1 MQHMRAGAELLRP
14 TTTSMFQLAATCVV
28 GLLLA
33 CAPAIVAPFE
43 TRDNNAAYSS
53 NRGMSV
59 YIGPAPCD
67 VLLDAARTWL
77 AAHHPPVGDSSTDSL
92 PEVGECRAAD
102 PGTGH
107 VGEANGDAIPVPGD
121 AATHTI
127 IEKAGQGIAATQP
140 GSPADAATTRGGP
153 KVRAGATTTRPKT
166 QHDTHHGYTSAG
178 RRDGV
183 VRDGRHHSSPAIANT
198 VGSEPSHGV
207 DNHTAQEPGAV
218 RDRNVVVDDEGGMSE
233 AAILSPAPPP
243 VAIRRA
249 HFGMPKVSTNV
260 RKSPHNVR
268 PPATDV
274 HLSHNASR
282 REEPRNDASWDSRR
296 IVDARDDF
304 DGTSVSNMV
313 EQDANTRDTASNEH
327 DVRAI
332 AAPSPTATSKASSS
346 DLFLSQRFPQRSAGS
361 RAVPEE
367 RGRSDTPETAA
378 SFQQAT
384 TAGSRQTPTSTQAS
398 EPSALQETR
407 ATTSLRRA
415 LQSAQ
420 VGAVT
425 TLAGQSQ
432 QGVKDATGASAQ
444 FYNPFGVAIDPTGKY
459 ALVTDYSNHRIR
471 RLDLGTKAVTTLA
484 GQSQYGVKDATGAS
498 AQFYYPYDVAID
510 PTGKYALVADASN
523 HRIRRL
529 DLGTKAVTTLA
540 GQSQSGFKDATG
552 ASAQFYFPYGV
563 AIDPAGKYA
572 LVADRS
578 NHRIRRLDLGTKA
591 VTTLAG
597 QSQNGFKDATGASA
611 QFNNPRGV
619 AIDPTGKYA
628 LVADEYSHRIR
639 RLDLGTKAV
648 TTLAGQS
655 QSGFKDATGA
665 SAQFYY
671 PYDVAI
677 DPTGKY
683 ALVADANNHRIR
695 RLDLGTKAVTTLA
708 GQSQYGVKDATGASA
723 QFYFPYG
730 VAIDP
735 TGKYA
740 LVADAYNHRIRKVIV
755 CTSTCAGKTCKCD
768 RGTPVKNETLCKD
781 GPSLCAACDPGH
793 TLNAS
798 NTGCVACAVGRFLL
812 RGSNECKDCAAGS
825 VAPSAGSANCSV
837 CASGKHVVN
846 TTAPCANCPA
856 GRFVAKSGQLNCSAC
871 PRGKGPTSAR
881 TACQDCQGIQFS
893 TCGICKDCKA
903 PNIRIDAILCVAP
916 NTACQPGSAP
926 LNDSESGGASAR
938 NNSCGTVERC
948 KRCPPGK
955 VSADGGTCLACSE
968 GNRVANQEQVACEG
982 CGPGTAPSPDRSRC
996 VGCIGTNFS
1005 SFGVQCNPCDRRFIL
1020 DRNRTSCTACAAGKG
1035 PTTHQ
1040 TSCVAC
1046 RPGKFSSAGV
1056 CETCVPGPAGQTIAA
1071 FAGSVVCLNC
1081 PAGKVA
1087 HNNATECRC
1096 AAGTYNISAMVVRCF
1111 SAEYFPREV
1120 TVIRPEDRSECQP
1133 CPACLDCNSIG
1144 SPVTKSGYRLR
1155 KSNDHVT
1162 VHVEVGL
1169 NVTALIK
1176 PRQLSEHHA
1185 FTCPHASSCLSGPV
1199 RGNETLDCLIGHTGV
1214 LCQGCE
1220 SGWSKTP
1227 SGSCFECQGGNDGQ
1241 WALLAVLVVVVL
1253 VAMYFGLSVYMKRK
1267 RQKQEQ
1273 QGGSAGLL
1281 FDCLDTDR
1289 SGNITRAEL
1298 RTGLAELGMTLSE
1311 SETFA
1316 LMETIDMDGSGDVD
1330 RDEFGSCP
1338 D

>member
-1 MQHMRAGAELLRP
+1 
-14 TTTSMFQLAATCVV
+14 MFQLAATCVV

-77 AAHHPPVGDSSTDSL
+77 AAHHPPVGDSSTDSP

-153 KVRAGATTTRPKT
+153 KVRVGATTNRPKT

-249 HFGMPKVSTNV
+249 HSGMPEVSTNV

-432 QGVKDATGASAQ
+432 SGFKDATGASAQ

-459 ALVTDYSNHRIR
+459 ALV
-471 RLDLGTKAVTTLA
+471 A
-484 GQSQYGVKDATGAS
+484 DAT
-498 AQFYYPYDVAID
+498 
-510 PTGKYALVADASN
+510 
-523 HRIRRL
+523 
-529 DLGTKAVTTLA
+529 
-540 GQSQSGFKDATG
+540 
-552 ASAQFYFPYGV
+552 
-563 AIDPAGKYA
+563 
-572 LVADRS
+572 
-578 NHRIRRLDLGTKA
+578 
-591 VTTLAG
+591 
-597 QSQNGFKDATGASA
+597 
-611 QFNNPRGV
+611 
-619 AIDPTGKYA
+619 
-628 LVADEYSHRIR
+628 
-639 RLDLGTKAV
+639 
-648 TTLAGQS
+648 
-655 QSGFKDATGA
+655 
-665 SAQFYY
+665 
-671 PYDVAI
+671 
-677 DPTGKY
+677 
-683 ALVADANNHRIR
+683 
-695 RLDLGTKAVTTLA
+695 
-708 GQSQYGVKDATGASA
+708 
-723 QFYFPYG
+723 
-730 VAIDP
+730 
-735 TGKYA
+735 
-740 LVADAYNHRIRKVIV
+740 NHRIRKV
-755 CTSTCAGKTCKCD
+755 CTSTCAGKTCKCE

-948 KRCPPGK
+948 KQCPPGK

-1035 PTTHQ
+1035 PTTDQ

-1096 AAGTYNISAMVVRCF
+1096 AAGTYNISAMVARCF